1 MLCVGGVHWAWSLS
15 WLLSASC
22 AYVHRVQQGQAGA
35 PASHLG
41 LPLALP
47 LRVTV
52 TTSSV
57 LAVALEALPDGA
69 GSCWWVGPEGLG
81 LLPAPSGPNCTHSGG
96 PCHSSPAAGHF
107 LGFMLWHTWPRVPL
121 CVSSCLS
128 SLPKGGLQAGA
139 GDHGGLGAFLS
150 KAHCCAAG
158 PALVQDWK
166 GQDGRAH
173 LGLGAT
179 FPAELWPGSR
189 RCVVR

>member
-41 LPLALP
+41 LPLVLP

-52 TTSSV
+52 TTGSV

-121 CVSSCLS
+121 CVFPALAACPRKDCRQGLEIMVGLVHSSPRHTAVLQAQPWCRTG
-128 SLPKGGLQAGA
+128 KGRMGGLISA
-139 GDHGGLGAFLS
+139 
-150 KAHCCAAG
+150 
-158 PALVQDWK
+158 
-166 GQDGRAH
+166 
-173 LGLGAT
+173 
-179 FPAELWPGSR
+179 
-189 RCVVR
+189 